1 MSECSFNL
9 KGVFILLKEKTI
21 IVTGGSNG
29 MGKYMAMKFVS
40 EGANVVITGRD
51 LEKLKSAKKE
61 IEAYGSNI
69 AYFQMDVREP
79 EHVEA
84 MIQFADQTFGHID
97 GLVNNAAGNFI
108 VEAEKLSPNGWKA
121 VIDIVLNGS
130 FYCSSAI
137 GNYWI
142 SKGSKGS
149 ILNMLATYAWGQ
161 EQELSIQLL
170 QKLG

>member
-1 MSECSFNL
+1 MML
-9 KGVFILLKEKTI
+9 KPKTI
-21 IVTGGSNG
+21 IITGGSSG
-29 MGKYMAMKFVS
+29 MGKYMAMKFVA

-61 IEAYGSNI
+61 IEAYGNNYTS
-69 AYFQMDVREP
+69 FQMDICNP

-84 MIQFADQTFGHID
+84 MIQFTDKTYGHID

-130 FYCSSAI
+130 FYCSSSI
-137 GNYWI
+137 GKYWI
-142 SKGSKGS
+142 DKGSKGS
-149 ILNMLATYAWGQ
+149 ILNMLATYAWRQ
-161 EQELSIQLL
+161 VLVWYIQL
-170 QKLG
+170 QPKLALCH